1 MTSLALP
8 MILLYEGSVIAV
20 KMVEKRRAQ
29 AQQRAANST
38 AT

>member
-1 MTSLALP
+1 
-8 MILLYEGSVIAV
+8 LLYEGSVIAV

-38 AT
+38 T

>member
-1 MTSLALP
+1 
-8 MILLYEGSVIAV
+8 VIAV

-29 AQQRAANST
+29 AQQRAANNP

>member
-1 MTSLALP
+1 
-8 MILLYEGSVIAV
+8 VIAV